1 MAEEVKVS
9 LLEKSL
15 SLSKNGGIYYGGAR
29 VEADERTAVLFVG
42 LGGSGADAL
51 LRIKDQV
58 KTRMI
63 LPADKTGAPVADQ
76 PKNWIFGNRYRQQW
90 SGSHLWNCSF

>member
-29 VEADERTAVLFVG
+29 VEADGQRFCLLVLEEVARMLCFV
-42 LGGSGADAL
+42 LKI
-51 LRIKDQV
+51 R
-58 KTRMI
+58 
-63 LPADKTGAPVADQ
+63 
-76 PKNWIFGNRYRQQW
+76 
-90 SGSHLWNCSF
+90 